1 MICIQSFV
9 QTSWKEIEMY
19 SSWEW
24 ESRLKQTESNRYS
37 ARRENY
43 HGKSIGGK
51 EGDGDGKSSRYL
63 WWKKKK

>member
-1 MICIQSFV
+1 
-9 QTSWKEIEMY
+9 MY

-24 ESRLKQTESNRYS
+24 ESRLEQTELNRYS

-51 EGDGDGKSSRYL
+51 EGDGDGDGKSSRYL
-63 WWKKKK
+63 